1 MSKTLNDA
9 VALYRM
15 GKSPAQC
22 EKLTGIH
29 YKKIEREVKKLG
41 VLKGD
46 VSSLTSDLA
55 RDVGNF
61 VKLPIEVQALVS
73 SEVARLN
80 HFKGLRDEVADL
92 AFTKLKDS
100 IVNCENNEIKG
111 IVDALDKLC
120 VTTEIAPRF
129 SNVGSVINNVNAQ
142 QNVEKELNPS
152 AIIFT

>member
-41 VLKGD
+41 VSKGD

-55 RDVGNF
+55 RDLGDF
-61 VKLPIEVQALVS
+61 VKLPVEVQALVS
-73 SEVARLN
+73 NEVARLN
-80 HFKGLRDEVADL
+80 HFKALRDEVADL

-120 VTTEIAPRF
+120 ITTEIAARHSTN
-129 SNVGSVINNVNAQ
+129 SNVVNNINAQ
-142 QNVEKELNPS
+142 HNISEELRPN

>member
-1 MSKTLNDA
+1 MIKTLNDA

-41 VLKGD
+41 VSKGD
-46 VSSLTSDLA
+46 VSTLTSDLA
-55 RDVGNF
+55 RDLGDF
-61 VKLPIEVQALVS
+61 VKLPVEVQALVS
-73 SEVARLN
+73 NEVARLN
-80 HFKGLRDEVADL
+80 HFKALRDEVADL

-100 IVNCENNEIKG
+100 IVNCENNELKG

-120 VTTEIAPRF
+120 ITTEIAPRHSTA
-129 SNVGSVINNVNAQ
+129 SNVVNNINAQ
-142 QNVEKELNPS
+142 QNVSEELKPS